1 MLCHRYALFI
11 DLPDTP
17 RVYNLVKCIPGAR
30 WQGRGRGKTRTGA
43 FASVCGAY
51 KNACDRVAFTYGIS
65 SCVFPAQANFR
76 SNLPRWRRR
85 PYDTLREVQRA
96 SVLVATRTKY
106 DLATCMHIAIFRFA
120 IATPHLR
127 LYACVC
133 VCVQCACRRS
143 DLMVYNTPYVHCCC
157 IHILLYCCSC
167 NIIMYV
173 IDFIII
179 TIITHEFEISVPARS
194 AIKWR
199 DVMRHEYEIMLFAG
213 PYKWPLYFIRV
224 PYYSR
229 ILGILYAHSTKR
241 TSLSVMGAPPP
252 NLT

>member
-1 MLCHRYALFI
+1 MRAIELHLPTEFLHVFSQHRPTSEAI
-11 DLPDTP
+11 SHGDGDDRTTHCERCSAP
-17 RVYNLVKCIPGAR
+17 RSLLQREQNM
-30 WQGRGRGKTRTGA
+30 T
-43 FASVCGAY
+43 
-51 KNACDRVAFTYGIS
+51 
-65 SCVFPAQANFR
+65 
-76 SNLPRWRRR
+76 LPRAC
-85 PYDTLREVQRA
+85 TLQFFVSRLQPPTTV
-96 SVLVATRTKY
+96 
-106 DLATCMHIAIFRFA
+106 CMR
-120 IATPHLR
+120 
-127 LYACVC
+127 VC

-229 ILGILYAHSTKR
+229 ILGILYAHSSKR